1 MGKNGRKNQSNLLQ
15 SSIISELQNLN
26 STKTDKMQ
34 NELFIRLIQQE
45 NQKFLTE
52 KKKLSVSNRKFQI
65 LTRLPKK
72 DVPKE
77 NENSE
82 MHLWHA

>member
-1 MGKNGRKNQSNLLQ
+1 M
-15 SSIISELQNLN
+15 E
-26 STKTDKMQ
+26 

-45 NQKFLTE
+45 NQKVLSE
-52 KKKLSVSNRKFQI
+52 KNKLPTAGRKFQI

-72 DVPKE
+72 DDFSE
-77 NENSE
+77 NDQSE

>member
-1 MGKNGRKNQSNLLQ
+1 MGKNSRKNQSNLLQ

-26 STKTDKMQ
+26 TSKTHKMQ

-65 LTRLPKK
+65 LTRSPKN
-72 DVPKE
+72 DEPKE